1 MASKKAGGSTV
12 EEGKVCSILLYVVW
26 IVGIIWYFAD
36 DKMRKNSFANYHAK
50 QSIVLVIAAVALSI
64 GLSILSAIFFW
75 IPFVGWALM
84 SLLWL
89 AFWVIMLIFVIL
101 GIMHAVK
108 GEEKPLPVIGQFAK
122 NFKF

>member
-1 MASKKAGGSTV
+1 MAKKAGGSEV

-26 IVGIIWYFAD
+26 LAGIIWYFAD
-36 DKMRKNSFANYHAK
+36 EKMRKNRFANYHAK
-50 QSIVLVIAAVALSI
+50 QSIVLVITAVALSI
-64 GLSILSAIFFW
+64 GLSILAAILMW
-75 IPFVGWALM
+75 IPFVGWVLI

-101 GIMHAVK
+101 GIMHAAK

-122 NFKF
+122 HFKF